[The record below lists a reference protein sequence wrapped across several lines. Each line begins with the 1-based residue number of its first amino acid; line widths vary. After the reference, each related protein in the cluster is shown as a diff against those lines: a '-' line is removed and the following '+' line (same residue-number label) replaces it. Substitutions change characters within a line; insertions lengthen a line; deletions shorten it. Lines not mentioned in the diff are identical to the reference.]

1 MLVLNNSKFVT
12 KPKEKGKYQKERKK
26 KKREDK
32 KKKNLV
38 TKEKV
43 LVAPDGRR
51 KRLHI

>member
-26 KKREDK
+26 KREDQ